1 MNVKVLR
8 EWKETRLKSGQRY
21 VGLNMSEGRVYTC
34 TSNGALRL
42 TRLEQG
48 ESFTTAQSASLPMR
62 LCDWRLSPDGV
73 TFAYGGDEVELS
85 VWNAEQAFAHP
96 AAVDV
101 DSKKRK
107 RGDQLFPG
115 EIWRA
120 KNVPNDGLGLRQ
132 PVHVT
137 ALSYLQPSTSSSHHH
152 LLAGTQLGNVRRYDS
167 RSARRPVADWKN
179 VCKIGG
185 VSHIEK
191 GLAEHEVFVA
201 DNGCNVFALDLRTG
215 RVAYGYKGLSGAVT
229 SLAPSPSLLASVSQ
243 DRFLRLHSTFPLPVN
258 VGQQQEQK
266 GEILDKFYIKAI
278 PSAVVWDQDL
288 TRDLTGGGTN
298 SDRDEAEKGDDQ
310 VWDAMEDTGSGEDN
324 EQETQKSRSRNKKN
338 RATK

>member
-1 MNVKVLR
+1 MIAVPLM
-8 EWKETRLKSGQRY
+8 L
-21 VGLNMSEGRVYTC
+21 
-34 TSNGALRL
+34 
-42 TRLEQG
+42 
-48 ESFTTAQSASLPMR
+48 SFI
-62 LCDWRLSPDGV
+62 V
-73 TFAYGGDEVELS
+73 
-85 VWNAEQAFAHP
+85 
-96 AAVDV
+96 
-101 DSKKRK
+101 
-107 RGDQLFPG
+107 
-115 EIWRA
+115 
-120 KNVPNDGLGLRQ
+120 
-132 PVHVT
+132 
-137 ALSYLQPSTSSSHHH
+137 
-152 LLAGTQLGNVRRYDS
+152 
-167 RSARRPVADWKN
+167 
-179 VCKIGG
+179 
-185 VSHIEK
+185 
-191 GLAEHEVFVA
+191 
-201 DNGCNVFALDLRTG
+201 
-215 RVAYGYKGLSGAVT
+215 GLSGAVT